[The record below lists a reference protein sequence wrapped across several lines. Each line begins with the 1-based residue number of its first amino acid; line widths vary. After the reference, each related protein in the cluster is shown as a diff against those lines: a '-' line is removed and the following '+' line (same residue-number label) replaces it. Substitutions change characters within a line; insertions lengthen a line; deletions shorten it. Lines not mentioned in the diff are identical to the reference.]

1 MLLSRAEW
9 IAVSTQAL
17 VEYPAECC
25 GVILVRGDERLWL
38 RCHNE
43 QDALHTRD
51 PKAYPRDSRTAFH
64 VHALDRLLMGA
75 LEQRGFSV
83 AVIYHSHID
92 VGAYFS
98 ETDKH
103 NALAGLDPR
112 VADPMY
118 PDAIQI
124 VMSVVPAEHGSRRR
138 ARLADIKGFRWD
150 GAERDFVTM
159 DLDVEIG
166 AVVEAR

>member
-1 MLLSRAEW
+1 VLLSKAEW
-9 IAVSTQAL
+9 IAIATQAL

-43 QDALHTRD
+43 QDALHARD
-51 PKAYPRDSRTAFH
+51 PQAYPRNSRTAFH

-75 LEQRGFSV
+75 LEMRGFAV

-98 ETDKH
+98 ETDRR
-103 NALAGLDPR
+103 NALGGQDPKF
-112 VADPMY
+112 VDPMY

-124 VMSVVPAEHGSRRR
+124 VMSVVAAEHGTRRK
-138 ARLADIKGFRWD
+138 ARLDDIKGFKWD
-150 GAERDFVTM
+150 AVKREFGAI

-166 AVVEAR
+166 ALAEDK